1 MQSILETL
9 FHQHDVA
16 HEKDK
21 AALQRIAANTG
32 MLKKDFN
39 KWQKKR
45 LLRII
50 DDKDLLA
57 DQRAKNS
64 FARGVRYGAMFMVEV
79 FMEQGQDLNPM

>member
-9 FHQHDVA
+9 FYNHNSAKKQN
-16 HEKDK
+16 K

-45 LLRII
+45 LLHLL

-57 DQRAKNS
+57 EQRASDS
-64 FARGVRYGAMFMVEV
+64 FASGVRFGVIFMIEV
-79 FMEQGQDLNPM
+79 FGEKGAGIDD